1 MSETLSDTTTQTRAQ
16 HIDPRILL
24 LALGMFALGTDAFVI
39 AGVLPV
45 IARDMQVTEG
55 LAGQLVT
62 VFSLTYGLGAP
73 VLAALTG
80 RWPRNRVLIIALGA
94 FCLINVCSALS
105 PSFSLLGLTR
115 ILAACFAALYSP
127 LAYTIGTSLATP
139 EKRGQALSMVLGGLT
154 VSTVLGAPL
163 GTWVG
168 EHFGWRMSFGM
179 VALLAGVA
187 CVALLLCGL
196 PHESAG
202 ATPSLRA
209 RLAPIREP
217 RLLLALLPTLLWN
230 LGIYVV
236 YTYLAPLLQQNMH
249 MIDISIALIAFGL
262 GAVPGNWLGGL
273 ITDRFGSTRPL
284 LVDFVILT
292 IILVSIPFATYS
304 PFLGLPLLF
313 IWGLCGPNL
322 FIAQQH
328 RMLGLA
334 PEHANVILALNNSML
349 YLGIAGGA
357 ALGGIVL
364 HTQSVMWLGPLGA
377 ICSLLALLAL
387 LLSIRTKRTA

>member
-1 MSETLSDTTTQTRAQ
+1 MSKTLTDATTKTPTQN
-16 HIDPRILL
+16 IDPRILL

-80 RWPRNRVLIIALGA
+80 RWPRHRVLIIALGA
-94 FCLINVCSALS
+94 FCLINVGSALA

-127 LAYTIGTSLATP
+127 LAYTIGTALAAP
-139 EKRGQALSMVLGGLT
+139 EKRGQALSFVLGGLT
-154 VSTVLGAPL
+154 LSTVLGSPL

-187 CVALLLCGL
+187 CIALLLCGL
-196 PHESAG
+196 PRESA
-202 ATPSLRA
+202 APTLSLQA

-217 RLLLALLPTLLWN
+217 RLLLALLPALLWN

-236 YTYLAPLLQQNMH
+236 YTYLAPIFQQNMH
-249 MIDISIALIAFGL
+249 ITDISVALLVFGL

-273 ITDRFGSTRPL
+273 ITDRFGSSRPL
-284 LVDFVILT
+284 ITGFVVLAMIL
-292 IILVSIPFATYS
+292 LGIPFATS
-304 PFLGLPLLF
+304 LFFGLPLLLL
-313 IWGLCGPNL
+313 WGLCGPNL

-328 RMLGLA
+328 RMLSLA

-364 HTQSVMWLGPLGA
+364 HTQPVAWLGPLGA
-377 ICSLLALLAL
+377 VCSLLALLAL
-387 LLSIRTKRTA
+387 LFSMRIKRTA

>member
-1 MSETLSDTTTQTRAQ
+1 MSQTVSDAATPTRTQQ
-16 HIDPRILL
+16 IDPRILL

-45 IARDMQVTEG
+45 IARDMRVTEG

-62 VFSLTYGLGAP
+62 VFSLTYGFGAP
-73 VLAALTG
+73 ALAALTG
-80 RWPRNRVLIIALGA
+80 RWPRNRILIMALGA
-94 FCLINVCSALS
+94 FCLLNIGSALA
-105 PSFSLLGLTR
+105 PSFALLALTR

-127 LAYTIGTSLATP
+127 LAYTIGTSLAAP
-139 EKRGQALSMVLGGLT
+139 EKRGQALSLVLGGLT
-154 VSTVLGAPL
+154 VATVLGSPL

-168 EHFGWRMSFGM
+168 EHFGWRMSFGL
-179 VALLAGVA
+179 VALLAGLA
-187 CVALLLCGL
+187 CLALLLYGL
-196 PHESAG
+196 PHENA
-202 ATPSLRA
+202 APTLSLRA

-230 LGIYVV
+230 LGIYLV
-236 YTYLAPLLQQNMH
+236 YTYLAPLLQQNLH
-249 MIDISIALIAFGL
+249 ISDISGALLIFGL
-262 GAVPGNWLGGL
+262 GSVLGNWLGGQV
-273 ITDRFGSTRPL
+273 TDRLGTTRPL
-284 LVDFVILT
+284 VIGFVALA
-292 IILVSIPFATYS
+292 IILCSLPFATRS
-304 PFLGLPLLF
+304 LLAGLTLLF
-313 IWGLCGPNL
+313 IWGLCCPNI

-364 HTQSVMWLGPLGA
+364 HTQSVTLLGLLGA
-377 ICSLLALLAL
+377 ACSLLALLVL
-387 LLSIRTKRTA
+387 LISIRTKRIA